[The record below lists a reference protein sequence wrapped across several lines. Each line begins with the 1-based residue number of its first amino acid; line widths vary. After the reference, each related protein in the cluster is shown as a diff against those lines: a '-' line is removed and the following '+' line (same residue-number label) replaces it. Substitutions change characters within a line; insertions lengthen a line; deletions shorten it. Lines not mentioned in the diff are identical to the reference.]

1 MANISAKMVKELRD
15 RTDAGMMDCK
25 KALQEADGDMD
36 KAVDFLRKAGI
47 TKAAKKSG
55 RAATEGRVAVEIANG
70 AAVAVEVLCETDFVA
85 KSDAFIEY
93 AQGLAR
99 RILEEYDGE
108 QDLTGK
114 LMDGETERIG
124 ELVSKIGENIQ
135 LRRAV
140 RWESDGEF
148 ATYLHMGGK
157 IGVLADIAGE
167 SEEELRGDIC
177 MHIAA
182 FSPRFVDSSEVPEDV
197 IAKEREIAKAQV
209 EGKPENII
217 EKIVDG
223 KINKWFSEVCLVN
236 QPWLRDDKTQLAKV
250 APKTNTKKRK
260 GVRCT
265 KIIPPNS
272 NESCSS
278 FLARH

>member
-36 KAVDFLRKAGI
+36 QAVDFLRKAGI

-55 RAATEGRVAVEIANG
+55 RAATEGRVAVEIADG

-93 AQGLAR
+93 AQGLAK

-167 SEEELRGDIC
+167 GDEELRSDIC
-177 MHIAA
+177 MHVAA
-182 FSPRFVDSSEVPEDV
+182 FNPRFVDSSEVPQDV
-197 IAKEREIAKAQV
+197 VAKEREIAKAQV

-236 QPWLRDDKTQLAKV
+236 QPWLRDDKTQLSKV
-250 APKTNTKKRK
+250 APKTQ
-260 GVRCT
+260 VRRF
-265 KIIPPNS
+265 IRWQVG
-272 NESCSS
+272 EE
-278 FLARH
+278 L